1 MADSGESI
9 QHDPH
14 ATSPASSAED
24 SRSPYVVLLDVEGR
38 PGRVVELTSAG
49 VTVGRLAGNTLQLD
63 APVISRSHLR
73 IDWDG
78 RRVLVTDLGSK
89 GGTQLG
95 SIRLAP
101 QTPQV
106 WHPDQALQAGPY
118 TLRLHIG
125 PPPPQ
130 AAPAS
135 PVAGPPAPRR
145 AAEAAPAAPTRRGA
159 GSEAAPGL
167 VLALPPGQS
176 ALTLTP
182 GEPAHV
188 EVRVTNR
195 TPAPLTI
202 ALAIDG
208 LPAGWVEP
216 APTLRVAQFASATAA
231 LVVTAPALPESAA
244 GPYPVRLRATAQEVP
259 AIASELPLEWRVAP
273 FLAGELHVSPHRCR
287 DRELAVVSV
296 HLRNGGNTRAV
307 YHLRAIA
314 EHQAL
319 SFALAEEHI
328 DIDPGSVV
336 ETPLTIAASR
346 RIVGTDRDLAFTVEA
361 EESSETQGAITRTIS
376 DDAHFVHAAL
386 LPAWSP
392 LLALL
397 VLFLLYGFNV
407 PAPLWSTVPG
417 RGFIIGAQVSGA
429 ALEATRIVERATQQA
444 AQGQTAIA
452 DAAAVLAATQS
463 AVAALPTEQQASA
476 QTALAGAFQA
486 TSTVIA
492 AGQTAAAQVLN
503 ATEVANNDQLAG
515 TRTAEE
521 QQSQTALTQA
531 PLPTATS
538 RPATTATSR
547 PSATPAATP
556 QATVQATVVASAS
569 AEVDPSVLAFGSIK
583 KGTTSATRIILLRNT
598 SNVALTITAIAIGGV
613 NGADFARVTGG
624 ADECGASLAAN
635 ATCAISLTFS
645 PAVAGTRS
653 GQLRIEN
660 TSAGGTILVNLTGA
674 GTEIPEVAAINRVGS
689 SPTNAGSVQ
698 FQVNFSEAVRGVSEA
713 NFSLVTL
720 GGAVGSSITSVAP
733 ASSASTNQWTVT
745 VNVAGGNKTVRLDF
759 INSNGVTNADGNAVE
774 KLPFNTGDQYV
785 IDTTAPQVTL
795 SGTPPALSNNPA
807 APFTF
812 SGSDDVT
819 ASPTFECRVLPA
831 AFAACASPFTPAG
844 LADGSRTFEVR
855 SRDAAGNASSP
866 ASYTWT
872 LDTTPPDTA
881 IATGPANGSTSGPDV
896 SFTFTS
902 EAGATFECRVLPATF
917 ATCTSPLNLTG
928 LPEGSRTFEV
938 RARDAAGNADAS
950 PATRT
955 WTVDATPPDTTIT
968 GGPTGTVATTSASFT
983 FTSTE
988 TGTFQCSLDGA
999 PFTACTSPQNYAGLA
1014 DGAHTFAVRA
1024 IDVVNNIDSTPA
1036 TRTWTVDT
1044 TPPDTTITGGPAN
1057 GSTSGPDVSF
1067 TFTSEAGA
1075 TFECSLDAGAFAACT
1090 SPENLTGLADG
1101 SRTFRVRARDTAG
1114 NVDATPATRT
1124 WTVDATP
1131 PDTTITGGPANGS
1144 TSGPDVSFS
1153 FSSTEAGA
1161 TFECRVLPAA
1171 FAPCTSPQNLTLPG
1185 GSRTFEVRARD
1196 AVGNIDATPASRTWT
1211 VDATPPDTSITGGP
1225 SGTVNTDSA
1234 SFTFSSTEA
1243 GTFQCS
1249 LDGAPFT
1256 ACTSPQNYAG
1266 LADGAHTFAVRAIDT
1281 VNNIDSTPATRTWTV
1296 DTTPPDTSITG
1307 GPAEGSSSGP
1317 DVSFTFSSTETGTF
1331 QCSLD
1336 GAPFT
1341 ACTSPQNYAG
1351 LAAGAHTFAV
1361 RAIDTVNNA
1370 DPTPATRTWTVS

>member
-1 MADSGESI
+1 GELR
-9 QHDPH
+9 
-14 ATSPASSAED
+14 
-24 SRSPYVVLLDVEGR
+24 SRRTVV
-38 PGRVVELTSAG
+38 
-49 VTVGRLAGNTLQLD
+49 
-63 APVISRSHLR
+63 
-73 IDWDG
+73 
-78 RRVLVTDLGSK
+78 
-89 GGTQLG
+89 
-95 SIRLAP
+95 
-101 QTPQV
+101 
-106 WHPDQALQAGPY
+106 
-118 TLRLHIG
+118 
-125 PPPPQ
+125 
-130 AAPAS
+130 
-135 PVAGPPAPRR
+135 
-145 AAEAAPAAPTRRGA
+145 
-159 GSEAAPGL
+159 

-188 EVRVTNR
+188 EVLVTNR

-503 ATEVANNDQLAG
+503 ATEVANNDQLAR

-538 RPATTATSR
+538 RPAATATSRPATTATSR

-556 QATVQATVVASAS
+556 QATAQATVVASAS
-569 AEVDPSVLAFGSIK
+569 VEVDPSALAFGSIK

-819 ASPTFECRVLPA
+819 ASLTFECRVLPA
-831 AFAACASPFTPAG
+831 AFAACTSPFTPAG

-968 GGPTGTVATTSASFT
+968 GGPANGSTSGPDVSFTFTSEAGATFECRVLPAAFAPCTSPQNLTLPGGSRTFEVRARDAVGNIDATPATRTWTVDATPPDTTITGGPTGTVATTSASFT

-1024 IDVVNNIDSTPA
+1024 IDAVNNIDATPA